1 MKLYY
6 PIICDHAGEAV
17 QELELVGT
25 SRHAAWN
32 ANEFINHVPPAQ
44 GFKIGVVFY
53 TAHEIA
59 TLINKNNTKHNQSGK
74 L

>member
-6 PIICDHAGEAV
+6 ASILDYYGKEVHN
-17 QELELVGT
+17 LEIVGT

-44 GFKIGVVFY
+44 GFKIKIIY
-53 TAHEIA
+53 LSANDIA
-59 TLINKNNTKHNQSGK
+59 IMARDNIQL
-74 L
+74 